1 MAQLFSLGHIHTTNI
16 MKLTLILL
24 ASLLVSL
31 SPSFAD
37 DAPSGVMNFEN
48 VSASEVLTIYK
59 KMSGLELV
67 VDSRAKHVTSP
78 VTFKTTTPLTKAE
91 ALKLIQTTLLKQAG
105 IVITLLDDKQASV
118 TFNDA
123 LPITR

>member
-1 MAQLFSLGHIHTTNI
+1 

-31 SPSFAD
+31 CPSFAD
-37 DAPSGVMNFEN
+37 DIPSGMMNLEN
-48 VSASEVLTIYK
+48 VSASEVVTLYK
-59 KMSGLELV
+59 QMSGLELV
-67 VDSRAKHVTSP
+67 VDSRAKRVTSP
-78 VTFKTTTPLTKAE
+78 VTFKTTKPLTKAE
-91 ALKLIQTTLLKQAG
+91 ALKLIQSALLKQAG
-105 IVITLLDDKQASV
+105 IVITPLDDKQASV